1 MGIMDNI
8 RHRLV
13 GPLLTLAVIVM
24 VCLMLMLVPAIMEG
38 NIRNILIILGIL
50 SFEFIRYRHFK
61 NNNN

>member
-1 MGIMDNI
+1 MDNI

-38 NIRNILIILGIL
+38 NIRNILIIFGLL